1 MYFYLNFRKAKS
13 KYNPTEELSVMIRY
27 YYKVKGEKKP
37 KTLGQSTGKV
47 KLKDWDDDWD
57 KSKKREPIKRTDK
70 DYKQKNRILKRKK
83 RELKNI
89 IDNLQTKDELEPLP
103 TLVKG
108 VLRKKRIERRRKPI
122 PRLTSLYV

>member
-37 KTLGQSTGKV
+37 KTLGQSTGIKV

-70 DYKQKNRILKRKK
+70 DYKQKNRILKQKK
-83 RELKNI
+83 LDSSFFSSDFFYKI
-89 IDNLQTKDELEPLP
+89 IISQWLF
-103 TLVKG
+103 
-108 VLRKKRIERRRKPI
+108 
-122 PRLTSLYV
+122 